1 VHGDDGALGVVD
13 AKAGGALE
21 LVKEAPQPP
30 CSPNLRPEDNQR
42 VIGILEHGAGGAVHE
57 RVLEHVVAADQALQ
71 HIRRDEEEVG
81 GEGVP
86 LPEPTHAEDPLAG
99 DAIEEDG
106 GARGREDV
114 IHPIAPENRKPAR
127 EHDPPKAG
135 PADESKA
142 LAKSSLRTMHGARRR

>member
-1 VHGDDGALGVVD
+1 MHGDNGALRVVD
-13 AKAGGALE
+13 AQAGGALE
-21 LVKEAPQPP
+21 LMEKMPKPP
-30 CSPNLRPEDNQR
+30 SSSNLRSENNQR
-42 VIGILEHGAGGAVHE
+42 VVGILEHGARSPVHH
-57 RVLEHVVAADQALQ
+57 RVLKHVVAADQVLE